1 MTGTAEDPGVEAIV
15 ADLTG
20 AIARLQ
26 SGKALTVVEFAAPA
40 VIVWT
45 IRPDRSGN
53 PRVRSWRRD
62 WYTLRTRGQLDQGEL
77 LDQIR
82 PEDDTRVVLARS
94 GPADRQD
101 PADLDARDADRAFEA
116 ARHGY
121 PHAPWFRSAPSV
133 DDLLKEATAWVPL
146 PPSTWYELVQL
157 RRSHSGRLELS
168 AQQLFLPEARRGD
181 TRPFTVRIEASDER
195 GTVFA
200 VIARDAA
207 FSFELV
213 SMESARIP
221 PGTYDVTATLLRPG
235 RVRFDGLPVKLRD
248 DGRNWPDVVA
258 AVPDRLDRIGPAHL
272 IVAVEA
278 CGPADTFQVRVDRA
292 RQLIGE
298 VRRGADGPVAFSVI
312 TYASHSHHRPT
323 TDEPVTALAW
333 AETETSPLDHELRSL
348 EASAPAVS
356 LYPRAAQVEC
366 MLDEVARWLH
376 GPEAVMA
383 GRPVMVTIGDKP
395 PFPPRID
402 PVSGI
407 IPCPRRLDWRAILSR
422 LVAEHAGMAFGAVRG
437 AEDDDDPRGN
447 QADEIWL
454 RLGTDASAT
463 LATFDARRFAV
474 DLGLLSATM
483 QYLPLP
489 LATPDGVE

>member
-1 MTGTAEDPGVEAIV
+1 MVAE
-15 ADLTG
+15 LTQ

-26 SGKALTVVEFAAPA
+26 SGKALTVVEFTANS
-40 VIVWT
+40 VTVWT
-45 IRPDRSGN
+45 VRPDRSGT
-53 PRVRSWRRD
+53 PRVRSWRCD
-62 WYTLRTRGQLDQGEL
+62 WNALRTRGQLDQGEL
-77 LDQIR
+77 LDQVR
-82 PEDDTRVVLARS
+82 PEDDTRVVLART

-101 PADLDARDADRAFEA
+101 PADQDARDADRAFEI
-116 ARHGY
+116 ARHRY
-121 PHAPWFRSAPSV
+121 PHARAFRSVGSV
-133 DDLLKEATAWVPL
+133 DDLLKEATARLPL
-146 PPSTWYELVQL
+146 PPSTWYELVLL
-157 RRSHSGRLELS
+157 RRRHSGRLELT

-181 TRPFTVRIEASDER
+181 TRPFTVRIEASDEN

-200 VIARDAA
+200 VIARDTA

-221 PGTYDVTATLLRPG
+221 PGTYDVTAVLLRLG
-235 RVRFDGLPVKLRD
+235 RVRFDGLPVKLRE

-272 IVAVEA
+272 IVAVEI
-278 CGPADTFQVRVDRA
+278 CGPADALGARVDRA

-298 VRRGADGPVAFSVI
+298 VRRGADGPVAFSLI
-312 TYASHSHHRPT
+312 TYASHSHHRST

-333 AETETSPLDHELRSL
+333 AETEAGPLDHELRSL
-348 EASAPAVS
+348 GASAPAVS

-366 MLDEVARWLH
+366 MLDEVARWLR
-376 GPEAVMA
+376 GPEAAAA
-383 GRPVMVTIGDKP
+383 GRPVLVTIGDKSA
-395 PFPPRID
+395 FPPRID
-402 PVSGI
+402 PISGI
-407 IPCPRRLDWRAILSR
+407 IPCPRRLDWQASLSR

-437 AEDDDDPRGN
+437 VEDDGDASGN
-447 QADEIWL
+447 QADEIWR
-454 RLGTDASAT
+454 RLGTDASVT

-489 LATPDGVE
+489 LAMPDGVE